1 MRVCCIIL
9 HSLVVNVK
17 ITEMVF
23 EICRQNLRFANLYF
37 VEEGE
42 CLRNKLAL
50 PLVSEAHVC
59 LSYVVFFRGVQTTPP
74 PPLDPR
80 MFEMRL
86 DYHDAKNC
94 LVYHIFKEAECNQLL
109 TNRIFLNLE
118 YDL

>member
-1 MRVCCIIL
+1 MCVFAVLSCIL
-9 HSLVVNVK
+9 LRLMLK
-17 ITEMVF
+17 LLKWF
-23 EICRQNLRFANLYF
+23 EICRQNLRFSNLYF

-94 LVYHIFKEAECNQLL
+94 LVYHIFKEAECKQLL

>member
-17 ITEMVF
+17 ITEIVF
-23 EICRQNLRFANLYF
+23 EICRQNLRFSNLYF

-94 LVYHIFKEAECNQLL
+94 LVYHIFKEAECN
-109 TNRIFLNLE
+109 
-118 YDL
+118 

>member
-1 MRVCCIIL
+1 MCVFAVLSCIL
-9 HSLVVNVK
+9 LWLMLK
-17 ITEMVF
+17 LLKW
-23 EICRQNLRFANLYF
+23 CLRFADRIKDSLIYIF

-94 LVYHIFKEAECNQLL
+94 LVYYIFKEAECNQL
-109 TNRIFLNLE
+109 I
-118 YDL
+118 